1 MKVLLI
7 EDEKPAARQLEKL
20 LRQLVP
26 EVQVLAVIE
35 SVEQA
40 LRWFHASPDNPELI
54 FMDIQL
60 ADGLSFDIF
69 QEVQVEVPVIFTTAF
84 NQYTLQAFKVNSIDY
99 LLKPIDPEELE
110 KALKKYRQ
118 YYHKPVQVDY
128 QTLLNTLQERGQ
140 TSPYKQRFLIK
151 SGQELKMIP
160 RQTVQFFFSEDG
172 LVFAQVD
179 RQKKYILDYTLEQL
193 EDLVPPSD
201 FFRINRKM
209 ILQLPAIR
217 KIHNYFNGRLKLDIE
232 PAPEFDVI
240 VSRDRVSNFK
250 QWLDQ

>member
-1 MKVLLI
+1 MNVLLI

-20 LRQLVP
+20 LKQLVP
-26 EVQVLAVIE
+26 EIQVLKVIE

-40 LRWFHASPDNPELI
+40 LRWFHAPQEEPELI

-69 QEVQVEVPVIFTTAF
+69 QEVQVDVPVIFTTAF
-84 NQYTLQAFKVNSIDY
+84 NQYTLQAFKVNSVDY
-99 LLKPIDPEELE
+99 LLKPIDPEALE

-118 YYHKPVQVDY
+118 YYHKPPSVDY
-128 QTLLNTLQERGQ
+128 QALLRTLQEQRQ

-160 RQTVQFFFSEDG
+160 RQSVQYFYSDDG
-172 LVFAQVD
+172 LVFAQID
-179 RQKKYILDYTLEQL
+179 RQKKHNLDYTLEQL
-193 EDLVPPSD
+193 EDLLPPGD

-209 ILQLPAIR
+209 ILQMPAIR
-217 KIHNYFNGRLKLDIE
+217 KIHNYFNGRLKLEIDPP
-232 PAPEFDVI
+232 PAFDVI
-240 VSRDRVSNFK
+240 VSRDRVPHFK